1 MHRQRTIVRCNTDK
15 VGFTLVELLVVIS
28 IIALLMAV
36 LLPALAKAR
45 EQAKRISCMSNI
57 KQLTLGWNM
66 YADTNADK
74 IVNTDTPGNGDAAFC
89 TQCPGCPTGAPY
101 IAAAKMNL
109 TSTGSGHMKELPWV
123 GGAYSGATQLP
134 PDAAKCA
141 IQTGALFKYANDFKI
156 YRCPTGNKGELFTYN
171 AMDSMNG
178 MPGDGDCQRGHVTL
192 KNRNAIKKTA
202 LSVVFM
208 DEGEVTPDSFAVH
221 YNAESW
227 WDPPEIRHSGGQV
240 FSFVDNHAECW
251 KWSKET
257 LDFAKNATQGYVPK
271 TSDGKQDLYKVQYG
285 CWVYPTGDP
294 FGYTPTVKPNVY

>member
-1 MHRQRTIVRCNTDK
+1 MHRQKTLVRR

-45 EQAKRISCMSNI
+45 EQAKRIACMSNI

-74 IVNTDTPGNGDAAFC
+74 IVSTDTPGNGDTTFC
-89 TQCPGCPTGAPY
+89 MQCPGCPTGAPY

-109 TSTGSGHMKELPWV
+109 TNTSPNPGHLKELPWV
-123 GGAYSGATQLP
+123 GGAYSTTQLP
-134 PDAAKCA
+134 PDATKCA

-156 YRCPTGNKGELFTYN
+156 YRCPTANKGELFTYN

-178 MPGDGDCQRGHVTL
+178 MPCDGDYCGRGHAAL
-192 KNRNAIKKTA
+192 KNRNAIRKTA
-202 LSVVFM
+202 LSVVFI

-221 YNAESW
+221 YNVESW

-257 LDFAKNATQGYVPK
+257 LDFAKKAEQNHVPI
-271 TSDGKQDLYKVQYG
+271 TPECKQDLYKIQYS
-285 CWVYPTGDP
+285 CWVYPTGDQ
-294 FGYTPTVKPNVY
+294 FGYTPSVKPNVY